1 MKKTNNNKMR
11 MILYLLCIII
21 VPLLYLSTSDYD
33 KSYLSPIYFIL
44 SLYVGFTIT
53 IIEVVRNSD
62 RLKQISNQIQS
73 YNERMSDL
81 MLESPNNNYKENNK
95 PHDKESESV
104 QNNENKVNEQTGS
117 IISKE
122 NSQNFYRPLPEEI
135 PAPEEFISEL
145 IARTEKLSDLAHKP
159 YISNKAWS
167 TSAQTIKGNVRKE
180 NQDFAVCFDIND
192 HQISILADGV
202 GGLPGGKRAA
212 FNAVRASTIK
222 LIKYLGRENQPFSI
236 GLETIA
242 LECIHAASYQL
253 AMEGDR
259 FNIGHKGLRTTLI
272 VVIAGKDNI
281 GYAYI
286 GDGGGCLVSE
296 TGKII
301 HFLKPQK
308 ADGMA
313 LNVISASLGPSLHG
327 EPISGLLERPAGS
340 FIITGTDGVFDRL
353 EPKIDSFPEGTNDFI
368 KRILAGAN
376 NLSGNFDQL
385 ISMVL
390 HELEEYQDKGGYIFN
405 DNLSFSIIGNSE
417 APNINSPLWQEIITT
432 KTREDKTEN
441 ESEVKDQDQTKCKS
455 DH

>member
-1 MKKTNNNKMR
+1 MR
-11 MILYLLCIII
+11 IILYLLCITI
-21 VPLLYLSTSDYD
+21 VPLIYLSTSDYD
-33 KSYLSPIYFIL
+33 KSYLSPFYIYFIL
-44 SLYVGFTIT
+44 SLYFGFTIT
-53 IIEVVRNSD
+53 IIEVVRNSY

-95 PHDKESESV
+95 PHDKKSKSV
-104 QNNENKVNEQTGS
+104 QKTENKIIESTDS
-117 IISKE
+117 ILSTE

-145 IARTEKLSDLAHKP
+145 IARTEELSDLAHKP

-167 TSAQTIKGNVRKE
+167 TSAKTIKGNVRKE
-180 NQDFAVCFDIND
+180 NQDYAISFDING

-253 AMEGDR
+253 AIEGDR

-353 EPKIDSFPEGTNDFI
+353 EPKIDSFPKGTNDFI
-368 KRILAGAN
+368 KKILAGAN
-376 NLSGNFDQL
+376 NLSGNFNQL

-417 APNINSPLWQEIITT
+417 APNINSPLWREIITS
-432 KTREDKTEN
+432 KSLENATEN
-441 ESEVKDQDQTKCKS
+441 DSEIKDQDHTKCKS